1 MRDAPGLLATTAVG
15 AAGGD
20 AALRATPL
28 QAPMRNADSSF
39 FEVNAGFRVSL
50 GAVISPFLADTA
62 EVQLPLRAAEPLFF
76 AVNLGVA
83 QLL

>member
-1 MRDAPGLLATTAVG
+1 
-15 AAGGD
+15 
-20 AALRATPL
+20 
-28 QAPMRNADSSF
+28 MRNADSSF

-62 EVQLPLRAAEPLFF
+62 EVQLPLRAAEPPFF

>member
-1 MRDAPGLLATTAVG
+1 MRT
-15 AAGGD
+15 
-20 AALRATPL
+20 
-28 QAPMRNADSSF
+28 ADSSF
-39 FEVNAGFRVSL
+39 FKVNAGFRVSL